1 MKLWSYSENRYE
13 IFLSFFMGAEINI
26 IKTLTRCVI
35 NNTLLRKLKIPVN
48 DEFPKQPTKT
58 GKGMVVLISRVQIE
72 Q

>member
-1 MKLWSYSENRYE
+1 
-13 IFLSFFMGAEINI
+13 MGAEINI